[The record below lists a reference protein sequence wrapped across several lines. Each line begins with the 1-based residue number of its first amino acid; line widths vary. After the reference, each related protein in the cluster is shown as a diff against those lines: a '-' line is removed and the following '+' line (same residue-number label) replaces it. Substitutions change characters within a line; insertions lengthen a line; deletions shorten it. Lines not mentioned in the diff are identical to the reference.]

1 MIPLTPLLGDSI
13 FVLRRTVEEM
23 PWPALFFPIAF
34 AFCVVLF
41 ILMYRRGGQLWM
53 LGIGSAVVLLAGGL
67 YFALGFALREWL
79 SWWLVLV
86 PTLFVAFVYICLLDF
101 RDARTVHFTSATFLR

>member
-1 MIPLTPLLGDSI
+1 MGEPMIHLAPLFGDST
-13 FVLRRTVEEM
+13 FVLRRTVESM
-23 PWPALFFPIAF
+23 PWPALLFPVVF

-41 ILMYRRGGQLWM
+41 ILMYRQGHRLLI
-53 LGIGSAVVLLAGGL
+53 LGVGSAVVLLAGGV

-86 PTLFVAFVYICLLDF
+86 PTLFVALVYVCLM
-101 RDARTVHFTSATFLR
+101 